1 MAGKAGT
8 FFNPIPDNKDDND
21 NGDAKE
27 DASLS
32 LEPNNGAASAGSVE
46 FMQETTTTSS
56 YTFAELLAVNTIQPP
71 NQKPFVG
78 LGPPLNDVTKPE
90 YDQDGYT
97 LYADER
103 TGERSRVFEALV
115 EYPTEFMIK
124 IVGPNSGT
132 FVADMVETVA
142 ESCRVTAAQ
151 IKHSV
156 RQNGKWTS
164 VTVTAPVQSAQMLY
178 DLYKQIDL
186 DPRVKFKF

>member
-8 FFNPIPDNKDDND
+8 FFNPIPEKDDQD
-21 NGDAKE
+21 HADDAW
-27 DASLS
+27 S
-32 LEPNNGAASAGSVE
+32 LESNNGAAASARSVE
-46 FMQETTTTSS
+46 FVPESTTST

-142 ESCRVTAAQ
+142 DSCRVTAAQ

-156 RQNGKWTS
+156 RENGKWTS